1 MAKPRPQPTQTTNTT
16 RGATKRKVGI
26 VRSPLLSTHVI
37 YPSWVGS
44 YINLVVTTPGSV
56 QSGIWLRS
64 GAPVSA
70 VMSALMA

>member
-1 MAKPRPQPTQTTNTT
+1 MVSV
-16 RGATKRKVGI
+16 AT
-26 VRSPLLSTHVI
+26 PLLSTHVI